1 MTKKNCLC
9 AIICILMCFTLISCS
24 SDSIDSKNIVG
35 TMGLGNGD
43 MIFDTSTIQGA
54 TEYADLIIIGTIS
67 EIEDINFDEVDV
79 PVFDYSISVD
89 KIYYDRNNVVSNKLS
104 ASKAIINNSIT
115 LTIRNNGY
123 LKASEYQSYIEGSNR
138 AQKFGIANEVYS
150 DNDYFE
156 FVSFGGIV
164 LEEGKSYVL
173 FLDTENYEKD
183 KSFNL
188 ASEVHTYEINDST
201 LISGYQKTRA
211 TFSLEQ
217 LELEIND
224 AISNRAGILDAGLA
238 FYKANLDQT
247 RDRRK
252 FCVNQ

>member
-247 RDRRK
+247 ISD
-252 FCVNQ
+252 

>member
-173 FLDTENYEKD
+173 FLDTENYEK
-183 KSFNL
+183 K
-188 ASEVHTYEINDST
+188 INPS
-201 LISGYQKTRA
+201 I
-211 TFSLEQ
+211 
-217 LELEIND
+217 
-224 AISNRAGILDAGLA
+224 
-238 FYKANLDQT
+238 
-247 RDRRK
+247 
-252 FCVNQ
+252 

>member
-67 EIEDINFDEVDV
+67 EIEDINFDDVDV

-247 RDRRK
+247 ISD
-252 FCVNQ
+252 

>member
-1 MTKKNCLC
+1 
-9 AIICILMCFTLISCS
+9 MCFTLISCS

-247 RDRRK
+247 ISD
-252 FCVNQ
+252 